1 MKIKFFT
8 LTGVVAAAAMISACS
23 ASVTTNVNGTN
34 ANKPAVVTNANTNAN
49 TNAATPANTNANT
62 NATSN
67 TAAATKMEG
76 DVVNIDEAG
85 VTMTIPKGFKHSKD
99 GEDIIVKTEDEGV
112 DIRFTVPKDGD
123 YNKALVD
130 AATEIDDYLKDVK
143 VEDKGTKTN
152 VNGMEATTMGGTAT
166 NEGEAVNWQLTIIN
180 APKKPV
186 LANIYAEKTSME
198 KHGAEVKKFLDS
210 VKKQ

>member
-1 MKIKFFT
+1 M
-8 LTGVVAAAAMISACS
+8 
-23 ASVTTNVNGTN
+23 TTNVNGTN

>member
-62 NATSN
+62 NTTSN
-67 TAAATKMEG
+67 TAAATKMDG
-76 DVVNIDEAG
+76 DVINIDEAG
-85 VTMTIPKGFKHSKD
+85 VTMTVPKGFKHSKD

-123 YNKALVD
+123 YSKALVD
-130 AATEIDDYLKDVK
+130 AATEVDDYLKDVK

-166 NEGEAVNWQLTIIN
+166 NEGEAVMWNLTIIN

-198 KHGAEVKKFLDS
+198 KHGADVKKFLDS